1 MAVKFDMSGTD
12 ILLRDLERMIP
23 TDTDVDGALIAG
35 AEPIK
40 EEMKRITPPVSR
52 SGKLKNAIKV
62 GGVRTSKNGR
72 TVTVGIHRRDID
84 LSDKNGAYYPAFV
97 EYGHGGPRPAPP
109 HPFIRPAFDL
119 KKDEAWSIVKQA
131 VIDQMNQKGL

>member
-1 MAVKFDMSGTD
+1 MAITVSGTEV
-12 ILLRDLERMIP
+12 LLSDLERMIP
-23 TDTDVDGALIAG
+23 SDTNVDAALAEG
-35 AEPIK
+35 AEVIAR
-40 EEMKRITPPVSR
+40 EMRQLAPVK
-52 SGKLKNAIKV
+52 SGKLKSAIKV
-62 GGVRTSKNGR
+62 GKARNGR
-72 TVTVGIHRRDID
+72 NGRQVTVGVHRRDFSGD
-84 LSDKNGAYYPAFV
+84 EYYPAYV

>member
-12 ILLRDLERMIP
+12 IFLRDLERMIP
-23 TDTDVDGALIAG
+23 TDTDVDGALKAG
-35 AEPIK
+35 AKPIK
-40 EEMKRITPPVSR
+40 EEMVRIAPVGATGNLQR
-52 SGKLKNAIKV
+52 GIKI

-72 TVTVGIHRRDID
+72 TVTVGVHRRDID
-84 LSDKNGAYYPAFV
+84 LSDKNGEYYPAFV

>member
-12 ILLRDLERMIP
+12 VFLRDLERMIP
-23 TDTDVDGALIAG
+23 TDTNVDDALIAG

-40 EEMKRITPPVSR
+40 EEMVRIAPV
-52 SGKLKNAIKV
+52 GETGNLQKGIKV

-72 TVTVGIHRRDID
+72 TVTVGVHRRDID
-84 LSDKNGAYYPAFV
+84 LSDKNDEYYPAFV

-131 VIDQMNQKGL
+131 VIDQMNSKGL

>member
-1 MAVKFDMSGTD
+1 MAITVSGTEV
-12 ILLRDLERMIP
+12 LLSDLERMIP
-23 TDTDVDGALIAG
+23 SDTNVDAALAEG
-35 AEPIK
+35 AEVIAR
-40 EEMKRITPPVSR
+40 EMRQLAPVK

-62 GGVRTSKNGR
+62 GKARNGR
-72 TVTVGIHRRDID
+72 NGRQVTVGIHRRDFSGD
-84 LSDKNGAYYPAFV
+84 EYYPAYV

-131 VIDQMNQKGL
+131 VIDQMNAKGL